1 MRLVVARG
9 SSSANLKCQSSAD
22 DMMSKNLGLVE
33 WMLNRSR
40 EADIPEGALQLRNF
54 ALVTLSKRDN
64 RRLQSAKKIEKELT
78 QKDLLPDGMQ
88 ISINVTQH
96 CWCLTRTAPRG
107 STRCRRKR
115 DAQNPNKR
123 FGFLVGLAAPPRP
136 TDKLKAIS
144 SMLLLLL
151 TSVGLFLT
159 RRRRKH
165 ACSTRRRRAS
175 GLPRCCR
182 RLFRLHR
189 ETGWRVRATPSD
201 LLLATKGC

>member
-1 MRLVVARG
+1 
-9 SSSANLKCQSSAD
+9 
-22 DMMSKNLGLVE
+22 MSKNLGLVE

-40 EADIPEGALQLRNF
+40 EADIPEGAPQLRNF

-123 FGFLVGLAAPPRP
+123 FGFLVGLAARPSKRQGRP
-136 TDKLKAIS
+136 TRLFRICCYF
-144 SMLLLLL
+144 LL

-159 RRRRKH
+159 RRRRNH

-182 RLFRLHR
+182 QLFRLHR

>member
-1 MRLVVARG
+1 
-9 SSSANLKCQSSAD
+9 
-22 DMMSKNLGLVE
+22 MSKNLGLVE

-40 EADIPEGALQLRNF
+40 EADIPEGAPQLRNF

-123 FGFLVGLAAPPRP
+123 FGFLVGLAAPLRNVTPICE
-136 TDKLKAIS
+136 AIRICCYCIHFA
-144 SMLLLLL
+144 
-151 TSVGLFLT
+151 VIT
-159 RRRRKH
+159 RRRRS
-165 ACSTRRRRAS
+165 ARA
-175 GLPRCCR
+175 
-182 RLFRLHR
+182 
-189 ETGWRVRATPSD
+189 A
-201 LLLATKGC
+201 